1 MHDEVGSF
9 VGLDLVALLWNKKTK
24 KHIWFNWSTFWFSW
38 LDIITFPVTEFNRI
52 LNFLFFLI
60 ITMSACTSVFE
71 WKRTLV
77 HGHRFTNQP
86 QWTIIELY
94 ARINAFVMISS
105 LLLTRFSSFFLSR
118 TKERKCIDMK
128 REKKKSSGVRI
139 SNENVLLNRSLL
151 YCSFIFNTLNDGIK
165 SYKR

>member
-9 VGLDLVALLWNKKTK
+9 VGLDLVALLWNKKNK

-105 LLLTRFSSFFLSR
+105 LLLTRFSSFFFVSY
-118 TKERKCIDMK
+118 KRKKMYWYEE
-128 REKKKSSGVRI
+128 REKK
-139 SNENVLLNRSLL
+139 
-151 YCSFIFNTLNDGIK
+151 IK
-165 SYKR
+165 WCTYF